1 MEKEFEDLLIEF
13 DEMGYEPTTLCEN
26 PQREIETFRNRLKQ
40 ALTELQAIKETQPS
54 EAMEDSLK
62 LYKMVESAGNGNGFN
77 LNEAWEYHNIIKQ
90 ALIKAQ
96 EQEKKI
102 EKLKAWFTELNKM
115 LENRNLTKSAQLE
128 LVKKVLEFLND

>member
-1 MEKEFEDLLIEF
+1 MKKEFEDLLIEF

-26 PQREIETFRNRLKQ
+26 PEREIETFRNRLKN
-40 ALTELQAIKETQPS
+40 ALTELQAIKEAEPS
-54 EAMEDSLK
+54 EALEILLK
-62 LYKMVESAGNGNGFN
+62 AKQER
-77 LNEAWEYHNIIKQ
+77 LNFYGRLLDNDEKFFETLEQ

-102 EKLKAWFTELNKM
+102 EKLKEWFMEVNKR
-115 LENRNLTKSAQLE
+115 LENRYLTHPAQIE